1 MELTSINVISSKL
14 VEYVARLA
22 VGLSV
27 DESDLRRITGSVLY
41 PIVREAVNRV
51 AGEIVTTRNGLL
63 RCNICGKGPFTRR
76 GLYLH
81 LIRVH
86 RYDIIGYVE
95 DEYNKIIKIIG
106 LDKKY

>member
-1 MELTSINVISSKL
+1 MTNISVISSKL

-51 AGEIVTTRNGLL
+51 ASEIVIVRNGLL
-63 RCNICGKGPFTRR
+63 RCNICGRGPFTRR

-86 RYDIIGYVE
+86 RYDIMGYVE
-95 DEYNKIIKIIG
+95 DEYNKIVKIIG
-106 LDKKY
+106 LNKKY

>member
-1 MELTSINVISSKL
+1 MKDISIISSKI

-22 VGLSV
+22 VGLPV
-27 DESDLRRITGSVLY
+27 DEGDLRRISGSMLF
-41 PIVREAVNRV
+41 PIVREAVGHV
-51 AGEIVTTRNGLL
+51 ASEIVTTRNGLL

-95 DEYNKIIKIIG
+95 DEYNRIVRIIG
-106 LDKKY
+106 IDRKY